1 MSTQFLRQRV
11 EFVRN
16 ELLDIVL
23 PRHGVGGFCVP
34 ILRAF
39 VSSVEVVTQLRVRI
53 DARLDQLG
61 PVLVQPS
68 SLGE

>member
-11 EFVRN
+11 KFVRD
-16 ELLDIVL
+16 ELLDIVF
-23 PRHGVGGFCVP
+23 PCRDVSGFRIS
-34 ILRAF
+34 ILRPF
-39 VSSVEVVTQLRVRI
+39 VSSIEVVTQVLAGI
-53 DARLDQLG
+53 DTRLDQLG